1 MIDPRV
7 DRMAELLVNFSTR
20 IGRGDRVLVE
30 GEPAAGP
37 LIESLFKHI
46 LRSGGH
52 PFLLL
57 SLSGIDTYSGLDDVF
72 MRYADEAQIDFAP
85 TLHLHAYENFESRI
99 RIYSSSNTKAL
110 SGVDRAKL
118 SRRRKAVQGVL
129 QTQFS
134 RGASGEFRWMTTLF
148 PTLAQAQDA
157 AMSLE
162 EYEDF
167 VFRACHVDGDEDPV
181 AYWNRVQKEQER
193 IAAALSGH
201 DLVHVRGPQADL
213 TLSIKDRLF
222 CNASGDHNMPDGEVY
237 TGPVESSVNG
247 WVRCSYPAIYQGNE
261 VEGVEL
267 AFENGRVTRASAARN
282 ESFLLRMLDTDPG
295 ARYLGEFAFGLNY
308 GVQKFTRNILFDEKI
323 GGTMHVALGAGYPET
338 GNMNRSAIHWDLIW
352 DMQHDSEILIDG
364 SVVYRDGAFL
374 L

>member
-148 PTLAQAQDA
+148 PD
-157 AMSLE
+157 S
-162 EYEDF
+162 
-167 VFRACHVDGDEDPV
+167 R
-181 AYWNRVQKEQER
+181 
-193 IAAALSGH
+193 S
-201 DLVHVRGPQADL
+201 
-213 TLSIKDRLF
+213 
-222 CNASGDHNMPDGEVY
+222 
-237 TGPVESSVNG
+237 
-247 WVRCSYPAIYQGNE
+247 
-261 VEGVEL
+261 
-267 AFENGRVTRASAARN
+267 
-282 ESFLLRMLDTDPG
+282 
-295 ARYLGEFAFGLNY
+295 
-308 GVQKFTRNILFDEKI
+308 
-323 GGTMHVALGAGYPET
+323 GAGCRHEPRGIRRLRLPRLPCGRRRRPGRLLESRPEGT
-338 GNMNRSAIHWDLIW
+338 RTHRGRLERA
-352 DMQHDSEILIDG
+352 
-364 SVVYRDGAFL
+364 
-374 L
+374 